1 VVCGGVCL
9 CVDGNYNNEK
19 KKKKV
24 CGDDGD
30 WDRE

>member
-9 CVDGNYNNEK
+9 CVDGNYKNEK

-30 WDRE
+30 